1 MLMRTCLVIIN
12 DPTSAHDTTVRD
24 VVAQMGHHQV
34 EKNDV
39 TLVLNMIAALARVA
53 VQNHADPDALAATR
67 AKWLE
72 IPTAKGDP
80 NSDLHAARIEIAPAW
95 APWGVAPAVIIPK
108 RARHVVTAEVVP
120 NLDLKAMALA
130 EAECLVFHGDL
141 GAVAPR

>member
-1 MLMRTCLVIIN
+1 
-12 DPTSAHDTTVRD
+12 
-24 VVAQMGHHQV
+24 
-34 EKNDV
+34 V

-67 AKWLE
+67 ARWLE